1 MNNKGFSLIE
11 LVIAMGISSIVLLMV
26 SIMLVRGTSIY
37 REENDDVNMRNDY
50 QLIRNQLD
58 QAIME
63 AKSLVIETQ
72 GNDII
77 IYTGDINVD
86 REFTAA
92 SISTEKVITYDGET
106 NSLYI
111 SSTYDAHKAPG
122 NVITDLINNF
132 KIEVVNDTKTEIV
145 DGTEISYY
153 ANPVRVNIEL
163 ALKNEKSDI
172 TSEFTINLRN
182 RLSKIVK
189 YKTSND
195 AEGLNA
201 AITVEEYRVK

>member
-92 SISTEKVITYDGET
+92 SI
-106 NSLYI
+106 
-111 SSTYDAHKAPG
+111 HKLF
-122 NVITDLINNF
+122 IL
-132 KIEVVNDTKTEIV
+132 K
-145 DGTEISYY
+145 
-153 ANPVRVNIEL
+153 EL
-163 ALKNEKSDI
+163 LTQKKSH
-172 TSEFTINLRN
+172 E
-182 RLSKIVK
+182 
-189 YKTSND
+189 
-195 AEGLNA
+195 
-201 AITVEEYRVK
+201 